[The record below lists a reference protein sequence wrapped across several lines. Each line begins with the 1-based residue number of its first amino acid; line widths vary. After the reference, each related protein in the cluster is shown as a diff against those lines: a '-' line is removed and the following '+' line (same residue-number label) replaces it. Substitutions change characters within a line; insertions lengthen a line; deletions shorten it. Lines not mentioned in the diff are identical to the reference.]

1 MRLDD
6 TNIDLRGDDNAAT
19 DTGQIILGAYN
30 GPAAGGG
37 TTQGPAIV
45 WKPNLANYTK
55 ESLKIAGI
63 ASHNF
68 LDMDM
73 VFYTNGSSN
82 TSGAINERFRLT
94 QEGTAIF
101 TAPHVGIN
109 TTTLGNTAWGTTGN
123 TGQLTLY
130 GSNYGVLNLKGD
142 YGTNA
147 HFSMGVGDDRFYMA
161 YKQNDNH
168 FVTVHG
174 ITVGLGEGNT
184 TLSQSHAVDIAGNVL
199 LDGILDVHSPLAAAT
214 MLELGDSTQTT
225 YTNVKWFSN
234 SGTMELFKNGT
245 GSTAWGGAS
254 SANIYSS
261 NSAIHFHPS
270 GVASQFIV
278 GSGYCQV
285 DQGLRAKSAAGGN
298 FGPMFSANGKYAQ
311 ASVGHTATQNEGIF
325 WHSNGSDYAIYHTA
339 GSWTSNT
346 YQQLKITWPTGI
358 ILETSNDGVYAKSY
372 IDVNSSIYAD
382 EPIHAPV
389 YYDQSGTSYYLDL
402 ASTGDSLRVAGNIV
416 AYYSDERLKDI
427 EGAIPNALESVNSLT
442 GFYYTPN
449 NIAQN
454 LGYKKKRE
462 VGVSAQ
468 AVQRIM
474 PEVVTES
481 AIDPE
486 YLTVD
491 YAKLVPLLIEA
502 IKELGAEVKA
512 LKEKIED
519 DK

>member
-1 MRLDD
+1 MRGVLDGS
-6 TNIDLRGDDNAAT
+6 TDN
-19 DTGQIILGAYN
+19 GQIILGAYN
-30 GPAAGGG
+30 GLAGGG
-37 TTQGPAIV
+37 GTAQGPAIV
-45 WKPNLANYTK
+45 WKPNYTNYTK
-55 ESLKIAGI
+55 ESLKIAGV
-63 ASHNF
+63 ATNNYF
-68 LDMDM
+68 DMDM
-73 VFYTNGSSN
+73 VFYTNGGSTQTSS
-82 TSGAINERFRLT
+82 INERFRLT

-101 TAPHVGIN
+101 SAPHVGIG
-109 TTTLGNTAWGTTGN
+109 TSTVGNTAWGSITN

-130 GSNYGVLNLKGD
+130 GSTYGVLNLKGD
-142 YGTNA
+142 EGTNA
-147 HFSMGVGDDRFYMA
+147 HYAMGVGNDRFYMA
-161 YKQNDNH
+161 YRQGFNHMITVYQN
-168 FVTVHG
+168 
-174 ITVGLGEGNT
+174 TVGLGYGNTSPNTAYNVDISGDVLIDDGSINITNSATSFTALELGNT
-184 TLSQSHAVDIAGNVL
+184 TQTVHSNVIWYSDAGNFQ
-199 LDGILDVHSPLAAAT
+199 IW
-214 MLELGDSTQTT
+214 
-225 YTNVKWFSN
+225 K
-234 SGTMELFKNGT
+234 SGSAS
-245 GSTAWGGAS
+245 GSSWGGNDS
-254 SANIYSS
+254 SNIYSS
-261 NSAIHFHPS
+261 SGHIHFHPAQT
-270 GVASQFIV
+270 ASQFV
-278 GSGYCQV
+278 VQSDYCLV
-285 DQGLRAKSAAGGN
+285 DQGLRAQSAAGGSY
-298 FGPMFSANGKYAQ
+298 GPMFSANGKYAQ
-311 ASVGHTATQNEGIF
+311 ASVGHNATQNEGIH
-325 WHSNGSDYAIYHTA
+325 WHSNGTSYAIYHTA
-339 GSWTSNT
+339 GSWTGNT

-358 ILETSNDGVYAKSY
+358 ILETENDGTYGKSY
-372 IDVNSSIYAD
+372 LDVNSSIYAD

-491 YAKLVPLLIEA
+491 YARLVPLLIEA
-502 IKELGAEVKA
+502 IKDLTQQVND
-512 LKEKIED
+512 LKTKIED